1 VLDSRGRPV
10 YNTRPPNP
18 RISEDT
24 VLRASTA
31 SGAAADESVAEFV
44 ILTCPRCG
52 HVDRMLASSYAM
64 WSDGILCGVCGPP
77 YVKMHVR
84 LVRGASWRQ

>member
-1 VLDSRGRPV
+1 VLP
-10 YNTRPPNP
+10 
-18 RISEDT
+18 
-24 VLRASTA
+24 ASIAATA
-31 SGAAADESVAEFV
+31 ADDESVAEFV

-64 WSDGILCGVCGPP
+64 WSDGILCGICGPP

-84 LVRGASWRQ
+84 LLRRNAGRH

>member
-1 VLDSRGRPV
+1 MLQ
-10 YNTRPPNP
+10 
-18 RISEDT
+18 
-24 VLRASTA
+24 ASIA
-31 SGAAADESVAEFV
+31 AAAADDESAAEFV

-77 YVKMHVR
+77 YVKMQVR
-84 LVRGASWRQ
+84 MVRGTAGGH